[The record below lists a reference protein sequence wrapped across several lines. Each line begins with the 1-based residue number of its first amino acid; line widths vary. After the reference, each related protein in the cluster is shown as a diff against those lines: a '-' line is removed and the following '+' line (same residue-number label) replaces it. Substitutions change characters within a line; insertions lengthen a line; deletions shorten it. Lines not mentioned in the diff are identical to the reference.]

1 MFTLKA
7 PAKINWF
14 LNVSR
19 KRKGGYHNILSLMQ
33 CVALYDSLTFEESD
47 RMEIV
52 TDAPIP
58 PEANLVYRA
67 MVLLKEICGVG
78 VGARVTLRK
87 DIPMAAGLGGGSSDA
102 ATALTG
108 LSTLWNLDLT
118 VSELAQLGERL
129 GSDVPFF
136 FYGPSA
142 FVEGRG
148 EIVSA
153 VSSRRSWTILLAKP
167 LLEVSAAWAYGE
179 LDKGASPGEVLTKEH
194 DNIRLFSQSLE
205 SGDFALLSSV
215 RRNDLEPPVIGRYPV
230 IGDIREAMI
239 GMGALFSSMSGS
251 GPTVFGV
258 FDSDQ
263 RAEEAM
269 AHMPPHWSRV
279 VRTVTSDG
287 DA

>member
-14 LNVSR
+14 LKVSG
-19 KRKGGYHNILSLMQ
+19 KRKDGYHDILSLMQ

-47 RMEIV
+47 GMDVV

-67 MVLLKEICGVG
+67 MVLLKQMCGVS
-78 VGARVTLRK
+78 VGARITLSK

-108 LSTLWNLDLT
+108 LSRLWNLDLT
-118 VSELAQLGERL
+118 ISELAQLGGRL

-142 FVEGRG
+142 LVEGRG

-153 VSSRRSWTILLAKP
+153 VSSRRSWTILLVKP
-167 LLEVSAAWAYGE
+167 LLEVSAAWAYGQ
-179 LDKGASPGEVLTKEH
+179 LDKGASSAEVLTKEH

-205 SGDFALLSSV
+205 NGDFALLSSV
-215 RRNDLEPPVIGRYPV
+215 RRNDLEPPVIRRYPV

-258 FDSDQ
+258 FDSER
-263 RAEEAM
+263 RATEAM
-269 AHMPPHWSRV
+269 AHMPPYWCRV
-279 VRTVTSDG
+279 VRTLTSDG
-287 DA
+287 